1 MSLTAPYIVASRS
14 FMKDLVLL
22 LGLWLLVNRISGL
35 SLLFLNNLRSLRG
48 ISSS

>member
-14 FMKDLVLL
+14 LMKDLVLL

-35 SLLFLNNLRSLRG
+35 SLLSLNDLRSLKG
-48 ISSS
+48 TSSS

>member
-1 MSLTAPYIVASRS
+1 
-14 FMKDLVLL
+14 MKDLVLL